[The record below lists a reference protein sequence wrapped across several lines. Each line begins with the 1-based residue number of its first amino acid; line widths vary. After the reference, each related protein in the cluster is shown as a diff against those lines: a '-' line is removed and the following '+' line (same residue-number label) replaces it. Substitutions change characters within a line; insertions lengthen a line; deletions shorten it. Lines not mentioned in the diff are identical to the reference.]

1 MPDEVIATVRSM
13 EGTGKTQ
20 FDGFVGQRIKDTSV
34 NFYDSI
40 SKNNLPLFKSKPK
53 KTPGKSE
60 AKITPQR
67 PHDAPK
73 GEVRI
78 FDGAALVHHLEPKK
92 CNSVIRTFGD
102 YAQKQVLPYIARKL
116 NEGTV
121 MRVDVVWDT
130 YRTDSLKEG
139 TRLGRGT
146 GIPLHVTEQT
156 SVPRNWSSFL
166 PAVCLHICCVWL
178 AGCVAMATK
187 HNPDPNNPT
196 SKEGKRMALELKHE
210 HMLAEAK
217 KAAEERKRA
226 RSVGDTLQ
234 YPKRDCVGRGKPRGR
249 RGGRRQGSATVTS
262 PPTEGFQS
270 SSVEKRI
277 WRLSDILSSCPPPE
291 PQKSSASSWSF
302 RQQKASECWKEA
314 RPHHLQCLL
323 EKEAVGH
330 PLCGLCHEPAVIRSG
345 SVETD
350 VLHQKKQPLH
360 NRDSLM
366 NGFFKPIS
374 PTTCVVRVEGGYD
387 THDQGRY
394 DLHLPLYVCQTCQQQ
409 WTPDLKVLLK
419 SGYWPASVSIST
431 LYTLDLLSSFE
442 ELKVISPGFSRQA
455 FAKLLEHR
463 TKCGGRSG
471 PVNGDALQRSFL
483 EFSYASY
490 EEDQLCCGAP
500 FICPACT
507 PEMLAVSA
515 DGNRKLYR
523 FRRSG
528 RCCFYNRL
536 FNGLFVAED
545 SVTQGRGTCGD
556 SQWTAARETSRRA
569 SKLDEEGMEV
579 AVCRHG
585 FLLKALNMYRG
596 EIFAY
601 PLYLQKELMPAKAK
615 FFAMDVACKY
625 WPYMEKAASV
635 LPALQELTTMKPF
648 LSVMHARAHA
658 TKCEIKWSGKNQEG
672 AGMTAGEEVEQVNS
686 YLSRCALTTKYMSKA
701 GEWKTSKRLLEE
713 TASLEE
719 LKTELHC
726 VSDDMVSTW
735 ISDVKEWASD
745 SSKLRHRLRRKLAD
759 DKKRLNQEILKYN
772 QLVHD
777 SARGIDVAAVEHSL
791 SGGSIMSALW
801 PWEVH
806 GMAKKKILDQV
817 MLTRRLQEE
826 KGILLL
832 EMAQHCTWLQN
843 MAVALKNKVAEEDV
857 DKGNGGLGCTLRRK
871 HSESSERLQVVLQ
884 QYKTAL
890 GPDASFLQHEE
901 ESQSGLSSPDT
912 SEDEEGNI
920 I

>member
-1 MPDEVIATVRSM
+1 
-13 EGTGKTQ
+13 
-20 FDGFVGQRIKDTSV
+20 
-34 NFYDSI
+34 
-40 SKNNLPLFKSKPK
+40 
-53 KTPGKSE
+53 
-60 AKITPQR
+60 
-67 PHDAPK
+67 
-73 GEVRI
+73 
-78 FDGAALVHHLEPKK
+78 
-92 CNSVIRTFGD
+92 
-102 YAQKQVLPYIARKL
+102 
-116 NEGTV
+116 
-121 MRVDVVWDT
+121 
-130 YRTDSLKEG
+130 
-139 TRLGRGT
+139 
-146 GIPLHVTEQT
+146 
-156 SVPRNWSSFL
+156 
-166 PAVCLHICCVWL
+166 
-178 AGCVAMATK
+178 MATK

-226 RSVGDTLQ
+226 CSVGDTLQ
-234 YPKRDCVGRGKPRGR
+234 SPKRGCVGRGKPRGR

-270 SSVEKRI
+270 SSVEVLRTEPSAQHQFEKNME
-277 WRLSDILSSCPPPE
+277 RLSDILSSCPPPE

-330 PLCGLCHEPAVIRSG
+330 PLCGLCHEPAVISVSPRSG

-350 VLHQKKQPLH
+350 VLHHKKQPLH

-387 THDQGRY
+387 THDQACILPTVKAPDCSCKGTNFTVVPGKPVILITINGRY

-409 WTPDLKVLLK
+409 WSPDLKVLLK

-528 RCCFYNRL
+528 SSDDSAL

-545 SVTQGRGTCGD
+545 SAVTAFVDKIQRSLKNTQGRGTCGD

-625 WPYMEKAASV
+625 WPYMEK
-635 LPALQELTTMKPF
+635 LQEPTTMKPF

-686 YLSRCALTTKYMSKA
+686 YLSRCALTTQYMSKA
-701 GEWKTSKRLLEE
+701 ARLDMLTVHAMGWNRKKVTPFIRHLPQDIKRLLEE

-735 ISDVKEWASD
+735 ISDVKEWASETSGTSEDILQTALQQSIEGLYLSVRQRKQSLYRQND

-772 QLVHD
+772 LLVHD

-806 GMAKKKILDQV
+806 GMANFTAKKKILDQV

-857 DKGNGGLGCTLRRK
+857 DKGNGGLGLRRK
-871 HSESSERLQVVLQ
+871 HSEASERLQVVLQ

>member
-1 MPDEVIATVRSM
+1 
-13 EGTGKTQ
+13 
-20 FDGFVGQRIKDTSV
+20 
-34 NFYDSI
+34 
-40 SKNNLPLFKSKPK
+40 
-53 KTPGKSE
+53 
-60 AKITPQR
+60 
-67 PHDAPK
+67 
-73 GEVRI
+73 
-78 FDGAALVHHLEPKK
+78 
-92 CNSVIRTFGD
+92 
-102 YAQKQVLPYIARKL
+102 
-116 NEGTV
+116 
-121 MRVDVVWDT
+121 
-130 YRTDSLKEG
+130 
-139 TRLGRGT
+139 
-146 GIPLHVTEQT
+146 
-156 SVPRNWSSFL
+156 
-166 PAVCLHICCVWL
+166 
-178 AGCVAMATK
+178 MATK

-234 YPKRDCVGRGKPRGR
+234 SPKRGCVGRGKPRGR

-270 SSVEKRI
+270 SSVEVLRTEPSAQHEFEKNME
-277 WRLSDILSSCPPPE
+277 RLSDILSSCPPPE
-291 PQKSSASSWSF
+291 PQRSSASSWSF
-302 RQQKASECWKEA
+302 RQQKASERWKEA

-330 PLCGLCHEPAVIRSG
+330 PLCGLCHEPAVIRCRECLPEEWFCG
-345 SVETD
+345 DCD
-350 VLHQKKQPLH
+350 VLHHKKQPLH
-360 NRDSLM
+360 NRDSLI

-387 THDQGRY
+387 THDQACILPTVKAPNCSCKGKNFTVVPGKPVILITINGRY

-431 LYTLDLLSSFE
+431 LYTLDLMSSFE

-528 RCCFYNRL
+528 SSDGSAF

-545 SVTQGRGTCGD
+545 SAVAAFVDKIQRSLKNTQGRGTCGD

-601 PLYLQKELMPAKAK
+601 PLYLQKELVPAKAK

-658 TKCEIKWSGKNQEG
+658 TKCEIIWSGKNQEG

-701 GEWKTSKRLLEE
+701 ARLDMLTVHAMGWNRKKGDSLHQALSTRYVKTSKRLLEE

-726 VSDDMVSTW
+726 VSDDMVST
-735 ISDVKEWASD
+735 
-745 SSKLRHRLRRKLAD
+745 
-759 DKKRLNQEILKYN
+759 
-772 QLVHD
+772 
-777 SARGIDVAAVEHSL
+777 
-791 SGGSIMSALW
+791 
-801 PWEVH
+801 
-806 GMAKKKILDQV
+806 
-817 MLTRRLQEE
+817 
-826 KGILLL
+826 
-832 EMAQHCTWLQN
+832 
-843 MAVALKNKVAEEDV
+843 
-857 DKGNGGLGCTLRRK
+857 
-871 HSESSERLQVVLQ
+871 
-884 QYKTAL
+884 
-890 GPDASFLQHEE
+890 
-901 ESQSGLSSPDT
+901 
-912 SEDEEGNI
+912 
-920 I
+920 

>member
-1 MPDEVIATVRSM
+1 
-13 EGTGKTQ
+13 
-20 FDGFVGQRIKDTSV
+20 
-34 NFYDSI
+34 
-40 SKNNLPLFKSKPK
+40 
-53 KTPGKSE
+53 
-60 AKITPQR
+60 
-67 PHDAPK
+67 
-73 GEVRI
+73 
-78 FDGAALVHHLEPKK
+78 
-92 CNSVIRTFGD
+92 
-102 YAQKQVLPYIARKL
+102 
-116 NEGTV
+116 
-121 MRVDVVWDT
+121 
-130 YRTDSLKEG
+130 
-139 TRLGRGT
+139 
-146 GIPLHVTEQT
+146 
-156 SVPRNWSSFL
+156 
-166 PAVCLHICCVWL
+166 
-178 AGCVAMATK
+178 MATK

-210 HMLAEAK
+210 HMLSEAK

-226 RSVGDTLQ
+226 CSVGDTLQ
-234 YPKRDCVGRGKPRGR
+234 SPKRGCVGRGKTRGR

-270 SSVEKRI
+270 SSVEVLRTEPSAQHKFEKNME
-277 WRLSDILSSCPPPE
+277 RLSDILSSCPPPE

-302 RQQKASECWKEA
+302 RQQRASERWKEA

-330 PLCGLCHEPAVIRSG
+330 PLCGLCHEPAVIR
-345 SVETD
+345 
-350 VLHQKKQPLH
+350 
-360 NRDSLM
+360 
-366 NGFFKPIS
+366 
-374 PTTCVVRVEGGYD
+374 VEGGYD
-387 THDQGRY
+387 THDQACILPTVKAPNSSCKGTNFTGRY

-409 WTPDLKVLLK
+409 WTPDFKVLLK

-490 EEDQLCCGAP
+490 EEDQLCRGAP

-528 RCCFYNRL
+528 SSDAGAF

-545 SVTQGRGTCGD
+545 SVVAAFVDKIQRSLKNTQGRGTCGD

-672 AGMTAGEEVEQVNS
+672 AGTTAGEEVEQVNS

-701 GEWKTSKRLLEE
+701 ARLDMLTVDAMGWNRNKGDFPSSGTFHKICEE

-735 ISDVKEWASD
+735 ISDVKEWASETSGTSEDILQTALQQSIEGLYLSVRQRKQSLYRQND

-759 DKKRLNQEILKYN
+759 DTERLNQEILKYN

-777 SARGIDVAAVEHSL
+777 SARSIDVAAVEHSL

-806 GMAKKKILDQV
+806 GMANFTAKKKILDQV

-871 HSESSERLQVVLQ
+871 HSEASERLQVVLQ

-890 GPDASFLQHEE
+890 GPDASFLRHEE
-901 ESQSGLSSPDT
+901 ESQCGLSSPDT

>member
-1 MPDEVIATVRSM
+1 MPA
-13 EGTGKTQ
+13 
-20 FDGFVGQRIKDTSV
+20 
-34 NFYDSI
+34 
-40 SKNNLPLFKSKPK
+40 
-53 KTPGKSE
+53 
-60 AKITPQR
+60 
-67 PHDAPK
+67 
-73 GEVRI
+73 
-78 FDGAALVHHLEPKK
+78 
-92 CNSVIRTFGD
+92 
-102 YAQKQVLPYIARKL
+102 
-116 NEGTV
+116 
-121 MRVDVVWDT
+121 
-130 YRTDSLKEG
+130 
-139 TRLGRGT
+139 
-146 GIPLHVTEQT
+146 
-156 SVPRNWSSFL
+156 
-166 PAVCLHICCVWL
+166 AVCLHICCVWL

-226 RSVGDTLQ
+226 CSVGDTLQ
-234 YPKRDCVGRGKPRGR
+234 SPKRGCVGRGKPRGSVE
-249 RGGRRQGSATVTS
+249 GDAKAQLQ
-262 PPTEGFQS
+262 GFQS
-270 SSVEKRI
+270 SSVEVLRTEPSAQHNLKRI
-277 WRLSDILSSCPPPE
+277 WRDSLTFFLLLCLILVFSAAESLRALERSETTPPTMPSRKRGCWSSPE
-291 PQKSSASSWSF
+291 WF
-302 RQQKASECWKEA
+302 
-314 RPHHLQCLL
+314 
-323 EKEAVGH
+323 
-330 PLCGLCHEPAVIRSG
+330 CGDC
-345 SVETD
+345 D
-350 VLHQKKQPLH
+350 VLHHKKQPLH
-360 NRDSLM
+360 NRDSLI

-387 THDQGRY
+387 THDQACILPTVKAPNCSCKGTNFTGTRQTNGTVVKCVLIMFIYLFQGRY

-442 ELKVISPGFSRQA
+442 ELKVISPGFQTGLCKAAGASHKVWR
-455 FAKLLEHR
+455 KS
-463 TKCGGRSG
+463 KCKYSLPYYNISSG

-545 SVTQGRGTCGD
+545 SGGCICRQNTEITEKCKYITKIPMYIRPRLSSNSATSPYHLLQNQIIRTNGTQGRGTCGD

-735 ISDVKEWASD
+735 ISDVKEWASGTSETSGTSEDILQTALQQSIEGLYLSVRQRKQSLYRQND

-857 DKGNGGLGCTLRRK
+857 DQGNGGLGCTLRRK
-871 HSESSERLQVVLQ
+871 HSEASERLQVVLQ

-912 SEDEEGNI
+912 NCCCSQARISARIFCAIRNLLT
-920 I
+920 

>member
-1 MPDEVIATVRSM
+1 
-13 EGTGKTQ
+13 
-20 FDGFVGQRIKDTSV
+20 
-34 NFYDSI
+34 
-40 SKNNLPLFKSKPK
+40 
-53 KTPGKSE
+53 
-60 AKITPQR
+60 
-67 PHDAPK
+67 
-73 GEVRI
+73 
-78 FDGAALVHHLEPKK
+78 
-92 CNSVIRTFGD
+92 
-102 YAQKQVLPYIARKL
+102 
-116 NEGTV
+116 
-121 MRVDVVWDT
+121 
-130 YRTDSLKEG
+130 
-139 TRLGRGT
+139 
-146 GIPLHVTEQT
+146 
-156 SVPRNWSSFL
+156 
-166 PAVCLHICCVWL
+166 
-178 AGCVAMATK
+178 MATK

-196 SKEGKRMALELKHE
+196 SKKGKRMALELKHE

-234 YPKRDCVGRGKPRGR
+234 SPKRGCVERGKPRGR
-249 RGGRRQGSATVTS
+249 RGGRHQGSATVTS

-270 SSVEKRI
+270 SSVEVLRTEPSAQHEFEKNME
-277 WRLSDILSSCPPPE
+277 RLSDILSSCPPPE
-291 PQKSSASSWSF
+291 PQKSSASSWPF
-302 RQQKASECWKEA
+302 RQQKASERWREA

-330 PLCGLCHEPAVIRSG
+330 PLCGLCHKPAVIRCRECLPEEWFCG
-345 SVETD
+345 DCD
-350 VLHQKKQPLH
+350 VLHHKKQPLH
-360 NRDSLM
+360 NRDNLI

-374 PTTCVVRVEGGYD
+374 PTTCVVRVEGGYE
-387 THDQGRY
+387 THDQACILPTVKAPNCSCKGKNFTVVPGKPVILITINGRY

-442 ELKVISPGFSRQA
+442 ELKVISPGFSRQSCWSIA
-455 FAKLLEHR
+455 Q
-463 TKCGGRSG
+463 S
-471 PVNGDALQRSFL
+471 V
-483 EFSYASY
+483 
-490 EEDQLCCGAP
+490 EEDLDLSDG
-500 FICPACT
+500 
-507 PEMLAVSA
+507 SA
-515 DGNRKLYR
+515 
-523 FRRSG
+523 F
-528 RCCFYNRL
+528 

-545 SVTQGRGTCGD
+545 SATQGRGTCGD

-579 AVCRHG
+579 A
-585 FLLKALNMYRG
+585 
-596 EIFAY
+596 I
-601 PLYLQKELMPAKAK
+601 
-615 FFAMDVACKY
+615 
-625 WPYMEKAASV
+625 
-635 LPALQELTTMKPF
+635 
-648 LSVMHARAHA
+648 
-658 TKCEIKWSGKNQEG
+658 IWSGKNQEG

-735 ISDVKEWASD
+735 ISDVKEWASGTSGTSEDILQTALQQSIEGLYLSVRQRKQSLYRQND

-806 GMAKKKILDQV
+806 GMANFTAKKNILDQV
-817 MLTRRLQEE
+817 MLTRRLHEE
-826 KGILLL
+826 KGILVL

-871 HSESSERLQVVLQ
+871 HAEASERLQVVLQ

>member
-1 MPDEVIATVRSM
+1 
-13 EGTGKTQ
+13 
-20 FDGFVGQRIKDTSV
+20 
-34 NFYDSI
+34 
-40 SKNNLPLFKSKPK
+40 
-53 KTPGKSE
+53 
-60 AKITPQR
+60 
-67 PHDAPK
+67 
-73 GEVRI
+73 
-78 FDGAALVHHLEPKK
+78 
-92 CNSVIRTFGD
+92 
-102 YAQKQVLPYIARKL
+102 
-116 NEGTV
+116 
-121 MRVDVVWDT
+121 
-130 YRTDSLKEG
+130 
-139 TRLGRGT
+139 
-146 GIPLHVTEQT
+146 
-156 SVPRNWSSFL
+156 
-166 PAVCLHICCVWL
+166 
-178 AGCVAMATK
+178 MATK

-196 SKEGKRMALELKHE
+196 SKEGKRMDLELKHE

-217 KAAEERKRA
+217 KAAEEMKRA
-226 RSVGDTLQ
+226 CSVGDTLQ
-234 YPKRDCVGRGKPRGR
+234 SPKRGCVGRCKPRGR

-270 SSVEKRI
+270 SSVEVLRTEPSAQHVFEKNME
-277 WRLSDILSSCPPPE
+277 RLSDILSSCPPPE

-302 RQQKASECWKEA
+302 RQQKASERWKEA

-330 PLCGLCHEPAVIRSG
+330 PLCGLCHEPAVI
-345 SVETD
+345 
-350 VLHQKKQPLH
+350 
-360 NRDSLM
+360 
-366 NGFFKPIS
+366 S

-387 THDQGRY
+387 THDQACILPTVKAPNCSCKGTNFTVVPGKPVILITINGRY

-490 EEDQLCCGAP
+490 EEDQLCCG
-500 FICPACT
+500 
-507 PEMLAVSA
+507 
-515 DGNRKLYR
+515 
-523 FRRSG
+523 
-528 RCCFYNRL
+528 
-536 FNGLFVAED
+536 
-545 SVTQGRGTCGD
+545 
-556 SQWTAARETSRRA
+556 
-569 SKLDEEGMEV
+569 
-579 AVCRHG
+579 
-585 FLLKALNMYRG
+585 
-596 EIFAY
+596 
-601 PLYLQKELMPAKAK
+601 
-615 FFAMDVACKY
+615 
-625 WPYMEKAASV
+625 
-635 LPALQELTTMKPF
+635 
-648 LSVMHARAHA
+648 
-658 TKCEIKWSGKNQEG
+658 
-672 AGMTAGEEVEQVNS
+672 
-686 YLSRCALTTKYMSKA
+686 
-701 GEWKTSKRLLEE
+701 TSKRLLEE

-735 ISDVKEWASD
+735 ISDVKEWASGTSETSGTSEDILQTALQQSIEGLYLSVRQRKQSLYRQND

-777 SARGIDVAAVEHSL
+777 SARGIDAAVEHSL

-806 GMAKKKILDQV
+806 GMGIQEKILDQV

-857 DKGNGGLGCTLRRK
+857 DQGNGGLGCTLRRK
-871 HSESSERLQVVLQ
+871 HSEASERLQVVLQ

>member
-1 MPDEVIATVRSM
+1 MRIAGSL
-13 EGTGKTQ
+13 G
-20 FDGFVGQRIKDTSV
+20 
-34 NFYDSI
+34 
-40 SKNNLPLFKSKPK
+40 LPLNPLGLEESSHLLLRGADIKPPGLTPVVNAFWIRRSLTSFTRSK
-53 KTPGKSE
+53 
-60 AKITPQR
+60 
-67 PHDAPK
+67 
-73 GEVRI
+73 I
-78 FDGAALVHHLEPKK
+78 FFC
-92 CNSVIRTFGD
+92 CNLSAEISS
-102 YAQKQVLPYIARKL
+102 ARKSSDFL
-116 NEGTV
+116 
-121 MRVDVVWDT
+121 M
-130 YRTDSLKEG
+130 SS
-139 TRLGRGT
+139 
-146 GIPLHVTEQT
+146 T
-156 SVPRNWSSFL
+156 SSAAMVFFGPMNS
-166 PAVCLHICCVWL
+166 CCVCL

-196 SKEGKRMALELKHE
+196 SKEGKCMALELKHE
-210 HMLAEAK
+210 HMLDEAK

-234 YPKRDCVGRGKPRGR
+234 SPKRGCVGRGKPRGR

-262 PPTEGFQS
+262 PRLRASSHPVWRFCVLNLQHNTNLLKFPILFTEKNM
-270 SSVEKRI
+270 E
-277 WRLSDILSSCPPPE
+277 RLSDILSSCPPPE

-302 RQQKASECWKEA
+302 RQQKASERWKEA

-323 EKEAVGH
+323 KKR
-330 PLCGLCHEPAVIRSG
+330 LLVIPYVASATSRLLLDC
-345 SVETD
+345 D
-350 VLHQKKQPLH
+350 VLHHKKQPLH

-387 THDQGRY
+387 THDQACILPTVKAPNCSCKGTNFTVVPGKPVILITINGCY

-442 ELKVISPGFSRQA
+442 DLKVISPGFSRQA

-483 EFSYASY
+483 EFSYASD

-500 FICPACT
+500 FVCPACT

-515 DGNRKLYR
+515 DGKRKLYR

-528 RCCFYNRL
+528 SSDDSAF

-545 SVTQGRGTCGD
+545 SVAHGD

-615 FFAMDVACKY
+615 FFAMDVA
-625 WPYMEKAASV
+625 
-635 LPALQELTTMKPF
+635 ELTTMKPF

-735 ISDVKEWASD
+735 ISDVKEWASAA
-745 SSKLRHRLRRKLAD
+745 SSAIDFEGSLQT
-759 DKKRLNQEILKYN
+759 KKRLNQEMLKYN
-772 QLVHD
+772 QLVRLCQRH
-777 SARGIDVAAVEHSL
+777 RCCCGEHSL
-791 SGGSIMSALW
+791 SGGSIMSAR

-871 HSESSERLQVVLQ
+871 HSEASERLQVVLQ

-912 SEDEEGNI
+912 NCCCSQARISARIFCAIRNLLT
-920 I
+920 